1 MEKSPEKEVFRCPVK
16 DCDSEKETRKALLI
30 HLLMIHFN
38 KDMELEYRDTFREMK
53 VKKCPDCGM
62 ALLDNYLYFIK
73 HLAVDHE
80 QVLKYVPVYE
90 KECGQVEREPV
101 NESHHSED
109 EDKKESRLT
118 SIGNKE
124 KGSMSAECENS
135 SESETDVD
143 VPRSSKKKRKV
154 FNSAEFVESS
164 NSDSDVSQT
173 GVIMNESTRDDQAH
187 HPEEVK
193 LNQSFDLRAILDSD
207 SDSE

>member
-1 MEKSPEKEVFRCPVK
+1 MVKSPEKEVFRCPVK

-38 KDMELEYRDTFREMK
+38 KDMELEYRDTFRAMK

-62 ALLDNYLYFIK
+62 ALLENYLYFIK

-90 KECGQVEREPV
+90 KECGQDERQHV
-101 NESHHSED
+101 NESHQSED
-109 EDKKESRLT
+109 KDEESRST
-118 SIGNKE
+118 CIGNE
-124 KGSMSAECENS
+124 QKGSMSAECGKS
-135 SESETDVD
+135 SESETDDD

-193 LNQSFDLRAILDSD
+193 LSQSFDLRAILDSD

>member
-1 MEKSPEKEVFRCPVK
+1 MLKSPENEVFRCPVM

-38 KDMELEYRDTFREMK
+38 KDMELVYRDTFRAMK

-80 QVLKYVPVYE
+80 RVLNYVPVYE
-90 KECGQVEREPV
+90 KECGQVEKEPV
-101 NESHHSED
+101 NQSHYSED
-109 EDKKESRLT
+109 KDKEARLT
-118 SIGNKE
+118 SAGNKQI
-124 KGSMSAECENS
+124 GSMSAECVNS
-135 SESETDVD
+135 SESESGVD
-143 VPRSSKKKRKV
+143 VPISTKEERKG
-154 FNSAEFVESS
+154 FNSAQFVESS
-164 NSDSDVSQT
+164 NSDSDVSKT
-173 GVIMNESTRDDQAH
+173 GAIMNESTLDDH
-187 HPEEVK
+187 THPPEEVK